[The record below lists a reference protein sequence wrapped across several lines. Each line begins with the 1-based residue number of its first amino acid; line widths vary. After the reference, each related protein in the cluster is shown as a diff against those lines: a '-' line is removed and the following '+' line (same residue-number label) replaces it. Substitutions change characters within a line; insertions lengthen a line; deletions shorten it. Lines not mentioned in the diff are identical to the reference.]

1 MRRCIKC
8 GCINEDG
15 SIFCAQCGG
24 QDFDDAVGAA
34 PVNPVPPMNIPAPKT
49 EVSRF
54 IIFTIFGFTASIV
67 GLFWIALILEPLA
80 FLSTCVGFVKEKRY
94 RGLAIAGFTIAVI
107 SLLIRLFITLH
118 DIGYIPQWLISGV
131 FG

>member
-1 MRRCIKC
+1 MRRCIRC
-8 GCINEDG
+8 GCINEEG
-15 SIFCAQCGG
+15 SVFCAQCGG
-24 QDFDDAVGAA
+24 QDFEDAVGAA
-34 PVNPVPPMNIPAPKT
+34 PVNPVPQMNIPAPKK

-67 GLFWIALILEPLA
+67 GLFWISLILEPLA
-80 FLSTCVGFVKEKRY
+80 FLSTCIGFVKEKRY

-107 SLLIRLFITLH
+107 GLLIRLFITLY
-118 DIGYIPQWLISGV
+118 DIGYIPKWLISGV

>member
-15 SIFCAQCGG
+15 SVFCAQCGG
-24 QDFDDAVGAA
+24 QDFDDAAGAA

-67 GLFWIALILEPLA
+67 GLFWISLILEPLA

>member
-1 MRRCIKC
+1 MRRCIRC

-15 SIFCAQCGG
+15 SVFCAQCGC
-24 QDFDDAVGAA
+24 QDFEDAA
-34 PVNPVPPMNIPAPKT
+34 PVNHVPPMNIPAPKK

-67 GLFWIALILEPLA
+67 GLFWISLILEPLA
-80 FLSTCVGFVKEKRY
+80 FLSTCIGFIKEKRY

-107 SLLIRLFITLH
+107 GLLIRLFITLY
-118 DIGYIPQWLISGV
+118 DIGYIPKWLISGV